1 MTTTTNQ
8 TTTGGIAVK
17 WYISGPISGY
27 EIEERRKAFEKVE
40 QLVKGVHGTNVVFN
54 PIKNGLPEDA
64 AYSDHMMRD
73 LEALVECDIVIVMA
87 GWQHSRGC
95 LNELKFARRLN
106 LQIIG
111 ENEVVNDELDKYI
124 TSHPLKP
131 YLS

>member
-1 MTTTTNQ
+1 M
-8 TTTGGIAVK
+8 K

-40 QLVKGVHGTNVVFN
+40 QLVKRVHGTNEVFN
-54 PIKNGLPEDA
+54 PIKNGLPEEA
-64 AYSDHMMRD
+64 SYSDHMMRD

>member
-1 MTTTTNQ
+1 METRNVV
-8 TTTGGIAVK
+8 IKAAK
-17 WYISGPISGY
+17 WYICGPITGFDM
-27 EIEERRKAFEKVE
+27 EGRRKAFERVE
-40 QLVKGVHGTNVVFN
+40 QLVKEMLGDVEIFN
-54 PIKNGLPEDA
+54 PMRNGLPDDA
-64 AYSDHMMRD
+64 AYSDHMIRD

-111 ENEVVNDELDKYI
+111 ENEVVKEELDKYI

>member
-1 MTTTTNQ
+1 METRNVVIKDAKT
-8 TTTGGIAVK
+8 AK
-17 WYISGPISGY
+17 WYICGPITGFDM
-27 EIEERRKAFEKVE
+27 EGRRKAFERVE
-40 QLVKGVHGTNVVFN
+40 QLVKEMLGDVEIFN
-54 PIKNGLPEDA
+54 PMRNGLPDDA

-106 LQIIG
+106 LLIIG
-111 ENEVVNDELDKYI
+111 ENEVVREELDKYI